1 MRHVVSLVHL
11 LVLVVPVLVGSAG
24 AQPAVSPVPATGTT
38 AAEGPLTTFPYT
50 PGLDPLA
57 MDHAA
62 DPCVDFYRYACGGWM
77 TQNPIPA
84 DQSAWNVY
92 AKLAEDNRRYLWGV
106 LDDLARRTAGRSAP
120 QQKIG
125 DYFAACMDEAAIARR
140 GATPLAP
147 VMARIA
153 ALHSLRDLPRLLAEL
168 TVGDTDDGVLFGFG
182 ANQDFEDSRQVIA
195 FADAGGLGLPDR
207 DYYLND
213 DERSRGLRAKYLAH
227 VARMLAL
234 AGDAPADAE
243 RDAAT
248 IMAFETALAT
258 ASLSKVDRRDPY
270 KIAHRMDR
278 REVQALTPAFDWTA
292 YLTTLRLTGVR
303 TFNVTEPAFFRAV
316 DRELTTR
323 SLDELRAY
331 LRWHVLRSNARYL
344 SPPFVDENF
353 DFYSRTLRGVPE
365 LRPRWKRCVA
375 LVDGQLGEALGRE
388 YVRRSFPPALKMQAV
403 HMTQQIEKAMADDI
417 RQLDWMSPATKRN
430 ALAKLHAVTNK
441 IGYPER
447 WRDYG
452 PVRIARDDFYG
463 NVVRARAFEARRQL
477 AKIGKPVDR
486 LEWGMTPPTVNAYYD
501 PQLNDIN
508 FPAGVLQPPL
518 YDPKMDAAPNYGNTG
533 GTIGHELTHGFDDSG
548 RQFDAAG
555 NLRDWWT
562 PADAAGFEARA
573 QCVVDQFAQYTV
585 VDDVRI
591 NSKLTL
597 GEDVA
602 DLGGTILAWM
612 AWKAETA
619 GADLPSIGGLSPAQ
633 RFFVGFAQWAC
644 ENQRPENARLLAI
657 TDSHS
662 PSRWRVNG
670 VVANMPEFERAF
682 ACRSGQPMAPLNRCR
697 VW

>member
-1 MRHVVSLVHL
+1 MRHVVSLVGL
-11 LVLVVPVLVGSAG
+11 LMLVVWVLAGSAA
-24 AQPAVSPVPATGTT
+24 AQPAVSPAPATGTT

-57 MDHAA
+57 MDRAA
-62 DPCVDFYRYACGGWM
+62 DPCVDFYQYACGGWM
-77 TQNPIPA
+77 TRNPIPA
-84 DQSAWNVY
+84 DQSGWNVY

-106 LDDLARRTAGRSAP
+106 LDDLARRTAGRSSP

-125 DYFAACMDEAAIARR
+125 DYFAACMDETAIAGR
-140 GATPLAP
+140 GATPLRP
-147 VMARIA
+147 IMARIA
-153 ALHSLRDLPRLLAEL
+153 ALRSLRDLPPLLAAL

-213 DERSRGLRAKYLAH
+213 DERSRSLRAKYLAH

-243 RDAAT
+243 RNAAT

-278 REVQALTPAFDWTA
+278 HGVQALTPAFDWTA
-292 YLTTLRLTGVR
+292 YLTALRLTGVR
-303 TFNVTEPAFFRAV
+303 TFNVTEPAFFRAL
-316 DRELTTR
+316 DRELATR
-323 SLDELRAY
+323 SLDDLRAY

-388 YVRRSFPPALKMQAV
+388 YVRRSFPPALKMRAL

-430 ALAKLHAVTNK
+430 ALAKLHAVANK
-441 IGYPER
+441 IGYPDK
-447 WRDYG
+447 WRNYG

-555 NLRDWWT
+555 NLKDWWT

-573 QCVVDQFAQYTV
+573 QCIVEQFAQYTV
-585 VDDVRI
+585 IDDVRI

-619 GADLPSIGGLSPAQ
+619 GADLAPIGGLSAEQ

-657 TDSHS
+657 TDAHS

-682 ACRSGQPMAPLNRCR
+682 ACRSGQPMAPQTRCR